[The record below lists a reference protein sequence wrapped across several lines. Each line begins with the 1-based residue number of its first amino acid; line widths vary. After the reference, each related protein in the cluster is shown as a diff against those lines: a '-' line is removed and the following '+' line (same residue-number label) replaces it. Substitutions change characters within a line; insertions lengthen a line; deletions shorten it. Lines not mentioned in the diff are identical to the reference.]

1 MGPMF
6 NTWDKVIEFT
16 NRCNQ
21 VSIAS
26 AIAIYKGLPF
36 GWEAIQKEGLLNIE
50 WRYVSPDKKERCLLV
65 IISLASS
72 TNHPESTLPK

>member
-36 GWEAIQKEGLLNIE
+36 GCWEAIQKEGLLYIE
-50 WRYVSPDKKERCLLV
+50 WH